1 MAFENGNLDRYMII
15 AKRKSQEHFS
25 YIKKMKQQEKIEY

>member
-1 MAFENGNLDRYMII
+1 MII

-25 YIKKMKQQEKIEY
+25 YIYKNETARKKLNIKSE